1 VSERTVATKLLIKSG
16 DSLSLIGA
24 GADETRL
31 LRPLPD
37 NVTVISDV
45 TVVSDVTVISDVHES
60 TDVAVIFARSQSD
73 LLQQSEKILGTL
85 TGTRA
90 VWFCYPK
97 GGRADLNRDTL
108 IREMGGFGWRAIS
121 NVAVDDTWSA
131 VRVRPL
137 KPGEAPIG

>member
-31 LRPLPD
+31 LQPLPD
-37 NVTVISDV
+37 DV
-45 TVVSDVTVISDVHES
+45 TVVTDVNES
-60 TDVAVIFARSQSD
+60 TDVAVMFARSQSD
-73 LLQQSEKILGTL
+73 LLQQSEKFLDTL

>member
-1 VSERTVATKLLIKSG
+1 MGERTVATKLLIKSG

-24 GADETRL
+24 GAVETRL
-31 LRPLPD
+31 LQPLSD
-37 NVTVISDV
+37 DV
-45 TVVSDVTVISDVHES
+45 TVVSDVNES

-73 LLQQSEKILGTL
+73 LLQQSEKFLGTL

>member
-1 VSERTVATKLLIKSG
+1 MSERTVATKLLIKSG

-24 GADETRL
+24 GADESRL
-31 LRPLPD
+31 LQPLPD
-37 NVTVISDV
+37 DV
-45 TVVSDVTVISDVHES
+45 TVASDARES

-73 LLQQSEKILGTL
+73 LLQQSETFLGTL
-85 TGTRA
+85 MATRA

>member
-1 VSERTVATKLLIKSG
+1 VGERTVAAKLLIKSG

-31 LRPLPD
+31 LQPLPA
-37 NVTVISDV
+37 DV
-45 TVVSDVTVISDVHES
+45 TVASDVHES
-60 TDVAVIFARSQSD
+60 TDVAVMFARSQSD
-73 LLQQSEKILGTL
+73 LLQQSEKFLGSL

-108 IREMGGFGWRAIS
+108 IREMGGFSWRAIS

-137 KPGEAPIG
+137 KDGEAPIG